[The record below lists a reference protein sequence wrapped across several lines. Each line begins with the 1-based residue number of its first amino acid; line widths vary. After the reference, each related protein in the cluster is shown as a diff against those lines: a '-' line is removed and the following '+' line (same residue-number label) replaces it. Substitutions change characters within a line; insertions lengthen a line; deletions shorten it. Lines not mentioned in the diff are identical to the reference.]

1 MVTVPER
8 PKILVVDDDPT
19 TLAKLES
26 QLDAWGL
33 QTITAPDADK
43 AFDALVKDDGIRV
56 ALLDYML
63 TGMNGF
69 ELTKKIRS
77 KLHSTPLHIII
88 LTAKG
93 GKQVLVEAFNSGAN
107 DFLTKPFHPD
117 ELRARL
123 LAGARATKEQSDQ
136 RRQLVQFENA
146 VRILGEALHF
156 IPHCG
161 VCNRVRDL
169 DGNWHKLKIKLSFG
183 EEKDMRHLFICPECE
198 AKQAGTS
205 PAAEPAPAPPAPAAP
220 AATSAPTPP
229 APAMPTPNAPSP
241 VPAPAAAPLPAPS
254 LPKPLAGSAPAA
266 APLPKPSS
274 PPLPAP
280 SAPSLPKPSTP
291 KLT

>member
-1 MVTVPER
+1 MTVPER

-26 QLDAWGL
+26 QLDEWGL
-33 QTITAPDADK
+33 QVITASDADK
-43 AFDALVKDDGIRV
+43 AFDLLVKDDGIRAV
-56 ALLDYML
+56 MLDYML

-69 ELTKKIRS
+69 ELTKKIRA

-93 GKQVLVEAFNSGAN
+93 GKQILVEAFNSGAN

-136 RRQLVQFENA
+136 RRQLAQYENA

-183 EEKDMRHLFICPECE
+183 EEKDTRHLFICPECE
-198 AKQAGTS
+198 AKQAGATPPS
-205 PAAEPAPAPPAPAAP
+205 EPAPAPAPAPAAM
-220 AATSAPTPP
+220 SAPTPTPPVPSAP
-229 APAMPTPNAPSP
+229 APM
-241 VPAPAAAPLPAPS
+241 PAPVAAPLPPPSSAPMPAPS
-254 LPKPLAGSAPAA
+254 LPKPLASPSPSA
-266 APLPKPSS
+266 APLPTPSA

-280 SAPSLPKPSTP
+280 ALPKPSVP
-291 KLT
+291 KLS